1 MLLKTEAHKS
11 HEYIFMLWAQLVVT
25 STQLLKN
32 QGYFHEFSLAEDS
45 EYYNTLECRPG

>member
-1 MLLKTEAHKS
+1 MLLKIEAHKS
-11 HEYIFMLWAQLVVT
+11 HEYIFMLWPQLVET

-32 QGYFHEFSLAEDS
+32 QVYFHEFSMAEDS